1 MIYLKTV
8 STPGPF
14 LFLRPSHW
22 PHIAYKVPSQ
32 PAEGALSALE
42 LVPTSLSRGMPTSP
56 CPPCP
61 VTHKTLT
68 ISQRSLPHPGC
79 FPLIRS
85 SLHPQESHYLSSP
98 GNGNILSTGKEAQC
112 LQEATCEQ
120 LSWDPR
126 WILLLWGSSPHSP
139 SVSSAI
145 KVHRTHKSKHISAGK
160 CNSRWWVKK
169 KKKKSTYLWDF
180 FSCAFTFPA
189 KQETFY
195 CNSIHLEQ
203 QAQVVN
209 EMEGRQTYSR

>member
-1 MIYLKTV
+1 
-8 STPGPF
+8 
-14 LFLRPSHW
+14 
-22 PHIAYKVPSQ
+22 
-32 PAEGALSALE
+32 
-42 LVPTSLSRGMPTSP
+42 MPTSP

-126 WILLLWGSSPHSP
+126 WILLLWGISPHSP

-169 KKKKSTYLWDF
+169 KKKK
-180 FSCAFTFPA
+180 
-189 KQETFY
+189 
-195 CNSIHLEQ
+195 IHLFMGFFFMRFYLPC
-203 QAQVVN
+203 QARNLLLQLYTSGTASSGCQWN
-209 EMEGRQTYSR
+209 GRKADIF

>member
-1 MIYLKTV
+1 
-8 STPGPF
+8 
-14 LFLRPSHW
+14 
-22 PHIAYKVPSQ
+22 
-32 PAEGALSALE
+32 
-42 LVPTSLSRGMPTSP
+42 MPTSP

-126 WILLLWGSSPHSP
+126 WILLLWGISPHSP